1 MAMPYLHCLD
11 YLLTCILVKY
21 IRACMHALCAY
32 GRYVCTYACRYEIRL
47 TQVVIYK
54 IPDTPDR
61 RPVSEHV
68 RFHGAKAI

>member
-1 MAMPYLHCLD
+1 
-11 YLLTCILVKY
+11 
-21 IRACMHALCAY
+21 MHALCAY

-47 TQVVIYK
+47 TQVVDK